1 MFSKKSYLA
10 ALLPLF
16 FCGLCLPG
24 VVAAKADPGKVL
36 HLSFEAADDGF
47 DALRTNNTYSNWVT
61 DAIFEGLVT
70 YDYLARPAKLIPNT
84 IVALPEI
91 SDGGKTMTFRL
102 KKGIYFS
109 PDPAFKGQRREL
121 LASDYAYTFKRLLDP
136 NNRSVHSRV
145 VEGKIVGLD
154 ELAENAKKTGKF
166 DYDKAIAGLE
176 TPDPY
181 TLVVRLKVLDPS
193 LIYYLA
199 KPLGGAVAREVVEYY
214 GEAINQHPVG
224 TGAYMLK
231 QYVPRSKIILE
242 ANPEYRGFI
251 WDLKGTGSE
260 WDTQIIKD
268 MKGKHMPQV
277 GRVEVAIIEEEQS
290 RWLAFDSGQLDFEML
305 VPAASGKLLEKGKL
319 KPEFVA
325 KGLRLYRF
333 VDPGVTR
340 TYFNFEDPTV
350 GGYSKEK
357 IALRRAIAL
366 SYNHQEE
373 IDQVWFGQAIKAQ
386 GMVPPDV
393 VGHDAAY
400 RNSNTYDPVLA
411 NKLLDRFGY
420 KRGADGFRSM
430 PDGSPL
436 KLRIHSAPKTRDYA
450 RMEIWKRSLD
460 KIGVRAEF
468 PVAGFADNLKSAY
481 QCKLMMFGMG
491 YVADIPDGMD
501 FMEAYFG
508 NNAYRGNNGCY
519 RSAAF
524 DTVFEKA
531 RLMENGPERQK
542 LFNTMERQMEA
553 DTVHSLEL
561 WRVRNWLIQPWVKG
575 YKTHPIMRG
584 DWRYLDVEKSS
595 K

>member
-1 MFSKKSYLA
+1 MKSTLTA
-10 ALLPLF
+10 VLTALLCSLS
-16 FCGLCLPG
+16 LPAI
-24 VVAAKADPGKVL
+24 AAADPNKVL
-36 HLSFEAADDGF
+36 QLSFEAADDGF
-47 DALRTNNTYSNWVT
+47 DAMRTNSTYSNWLA

-84 IVALPEI
+84 IVSLPEI
-91 SDGGKTMTFRL
+91 TDGGKTMTFRL
-102 KKGIYFS
+102 KKGIYFA

-121 LASDYAYTFKRLLDP
+121 LASDYAYTFKRLVDP

-145 VEGKIVGLD
+145 LEGKVIGLD
-154 ELAENAKKTGKF
+154 ELTAEAKKTGKF
-166 DYDKAIAGLE
+166 DYDKPIAGLE
-176 TPDPY
+176 TPDNY
-181 TLVVRLKVLDPS
+181 TLIMRLKASDPS

-199 KPLGGAVAREVVEYY
+199 KPLGGAVAREVVELY
-214 GEAINQHPVG
+214 GEAVNQHPVG

-242 ANPEYRGFI
+242 ANPEYRGFV
-251 WDLKGTGSE
+251 WDFKGTGSE
-260 WDTQIIKD
+260 WDKQIIKD
-268 MKGKHMPQV
+268 MKGKQMPQV

-305 VPAASGKLLEKGKL
+305 VPAASVKLLDQGKL
-319 KPEFVA
+319 KPEFIA

-333 VDPGVTR
+333 IDPGVTR
-340 TYFNFEDPTV
+340 TYFNFQDPTV
-350 GGYSKEK
+350 GGYSKDK

-366 SYNHQEE
+366 SYNLQEE
-373 IDQVWFGQAIKAQ
+373 IDQVWFGQAIKAH

-393 VGHDAAY
+393 VGHDASY
-400 RNSNTYDPVLA
+400 RNSNVYDPALA
-411 NKLLDRFGY
+411 NKLLDKFGY
-420 KRGADGFRSM
+420 KRGEDGYRSM

-460 KIGVRAEF
+460 KIGIRAEF

-491 YVADIPDGMD
+491 YVADIPDGID
-501 FMEAYFG
+501 FLESYVG
-508 NNAYRGNNGCY
+508 SNAYRGNNGCY
-519 RSAAF
+519 KSATF
-524 DTVFEKA
+524 DEAFEKA
-531 RLMENGPERQK
+531 RLMPNGPERQK
-542 LFNTMERQMEA
+542 LFNTIERIMEA

-584 DWRYLDVEKSS
+584 DWRFLDVEKN

>member
-1 MFSKKSYLA
+1 MKSTLTA
-10 ALLPLF
+10 VLTALLCSLS
-16 FCGLCLPG
+16 LPAI
-24 VVAAKADPGKVL
+24 AAADPNKVL
-36 HLSFEAADDGF
+36 QLSFEAADDGF
-47 DALRTNNTYSNWVT
+47 DAMRTNSTYSNWLA

-84 IVALPEI
+84 IVSLPEI
-91 SDGGKTMTFRL
+91 TDGGKTMTFRL
-102 KKGIYFS
+102 KKGIYFA

-121 LASDYAYTFKRLLDP
+121 LASDYAYTFKRLVDP

-145 VEGKIVGLD
+145 LEGKVIGLD
-154 ELAENAKKTGKF
+154 ELTAEAKKTGKF
-166 DYDKAIAGLE
+166 DYDKPIAGLE
-176 TPDPY
+176 TPDNY
-181 TLVVRLKVLDPS
+181 TLIMRLKASDPS

-199 KPLGGAVAREVVEYY
+199 KPLGGAVAREVVELY
-214 GEAINQHPVG
+214 GEAVNQHPVG

-242 ANPEYRGFI
+242 ANPEYRGFV
-251 WDLKGTGSE
+251 WDFKGTGSE
-260 WDTQIIKD
+260 WDKQIIKD
-268 MKGKHMPQV
+268 MKGKQMPQV

-305 VPAASGKLLEKGKL
+305 VPAASVKLLDQGKL
-319 KPEFVA
+319 KPEFIA

-333 VDPGVTR
+333 IDPGVTR
-340 TYFNFEDPTV
+340 TYFNFQDPTV
-350 GGYSKEK
+350 GGYSKDK

-366 SYNHQEE
+366 SYNLQEE
-373 IDQVWFGQAIKAQ
+373 IDQVWFGQAIKAH

-393 VGHDAAY
+393 VGHDPSY
-400 RNSNTYDPVLA
+400 RNSNVYDPALA
-411 NKLLDRFGY
+411 NKLLDKFGY
-420 KRGADGFRSM
+420 KRGEDGYRSM

-460 KIGVRAEF
+460 KIGIRAEF

-491 YVADIPDGMD
+491 YVADIPDGID
-501 FMEAYFG
+501 FLESYVG
-508 NNAYRGNNGCY
+508 TNAYRGNNGCY
-519 RSAAF
+519 KSATF
-524 DTVFEKA
+524 DEAFEKA
-531 RLMENGPERQK
+531 RLMPNGPERQK
-542 LFNTMERQMEA
+542 LFNTIERIMEA

-584 DWRYLDVEKSS
+584 DWRFLDVEKS